1 VRRIGLVGCVKK
13 KANKR
18 QAAKNLYRSTL
29 FMDRKCYVERT
40 CKEWWILSAKHR
52 LLHPDKKIEPYDLTL
67 KHLKR
72 ADRRDWS
79 KRVLAEIVRRI
90 RPRKG
95 DIFEVHAGA
104 DYLDFGLAKGLEAL
118 GCRIKNPTAGMPFG
132 RQLQFY
138 QKAHRTCS

>member
-13 KANKR
+13 KAEKA

-29 FMDRKCYVERT
+29 FIGRKYYVERT

-52 LLHPDKKIEPYDLTL
+52 LLHPNRRIEPYNLTL
-67 KHLKR
+67 KDLGR

-79 KRVLAEIVRRI
+79 QRVLAEIVRRV

-104 DYLDFGLAKGLEAL
+104 DYLDFGLVNGLEAL
-118 GCRIKNPTAGMPFG
+118 DCVIDNPTAGMSFG
-132 RQLQFY
+132 RQLRFY
-138 QKAHRTCS
+138 KKAPRTCS